1 MTKVV
6 ALIGYPLQHSVSPSF
21 QQAAFDF
28 YQLDIRYEKWEA
40 EAPRLEA
47 TINRLRQPSVLGA
60 NVTIPYKEAVVPLMD
75 EVDEIARQI
84 GAVNTI
90 VQRDGRLLGY
100 NTDAP
105 GFVRALRYDGEFEPR
120 GKRAVLLGAGGAA
133 RAAAF
138 GLVKEGVSCLTIVNR
153 TLGRAES
160 LASVIGKAAGPH
172 TEIVVLPW
180 GEIESG
186 KALAGCHLLVNCTSI
201 GMRHSPTEGKSP
213 LGAESLPRNALVCDL
228 VYNPIETPLLK
239 EAKKVGLRILGGLSM
254 LVYQG
259 AASFEVWVG
268 RKAPVDIMFR
278 RARESLG

>member
-60 NVTIPYKEAVVPLMD
+60 NVTIPYKEAVVSL
-75 EVDEIARQI
+75 VDEAAEVVRQI

-90 VQRDGRLLGY
+90 VQRDGKLFGY

-133 RAAAF
+133 RAVGFA
-138 GLVKEGVSCLTIVNR
+138 LVKEGVGCLTIVNR
-153 TLGRAES
+153 TLGRAGS
-160 LASVIGKAAGPH
+160 LASVIRGTAGPH
-172 TEIVVLPW
+172 TEVVILPW
-180 GEIESG
+180 AEVESG
-186 KALAGCHLLVNCTSI
+186 KALADCHLLVNCTSI

-213 LGAESLPRNALVCDL
+213 IEAESLPRNALVCDL

-239 EAKKVGLRILGGLSM
+239 EAKKAGLGILGGLSM

-259 AASFEVWVG
+259 AASFEVWTDK
-268 RKAPVDIMFR
+268 KAPIDIMFK

>member
-6 ALIGYPLQHSVSPSF
+6 ALIGYLLQHSISPAF

-28 YQLDIRYEKWEA
+28 YGLDVRYEKWEV
-40 EAPRLEA
+40 EASHLEA

-60 NVTIPYKEAVVPLMD
+60 NVTIPYKEAVVSLLD
-75 EVDEIARQI
+75 EVDEVARQI
-84 GAVNTI
+84 GAVNTV
-90 VQRDGRLLGY
+90 VQRDGRLFGY

-105 GFVRALRYDGEFEPR
+105 GFVRALRHDGEFEPR

-133 RAAAF
+133 RAVAF
-138 GLVKEGVSCLTIVNR
+138 ALVKGGISRLTIVNR

-160 LASVIGKAAGPH
+160 LASVIEEAAGRC

-180 GEIESG
+180 EEAESG
-186 KALAGCHLLVNCTSI
+186 KAPADCHLLVNCTSV

-213 LGAESLPRNALVCDL
+213 LRAESLPQNALVCDL

-239 EAKKVGLRILGGLSM
+239 EAKKAGSEVLGGLSM

-259 AASFEVWVG
+259 AASFEMWTDK
-268 RKAPVDIMFR
+268 KAPVDIMLR
-278 RARESLG
+278 RARESLE